1 MAEEIT
7 RREKLAK
14 IRKMN
19 LNPFPYA
26 FARTHTTKK
35 IKEDFDQLAG
45 RDEVKVAGRIMTRRD
60 HGKTSFCHIRDGSGD
75 IQIYFRQDILK
86 ERYEILSLLDL
97 GDFIGVSGE
106 VFKTKTGEITILV
119 KDFSLLAKSLLPLPE
134 KWHGLKDIEKRYRLR
149 YLDLITNP
157 EAKEVIIKRM
167 EIINLIRN
175 FLFAKG
181 FVEVETPIL
190 QPIYGGAFAQPFKT
204 HYSALEQEMFLR
216 ISDELYLKRLIIG
229 GLEKV
234 FEIGKDFRNEG
245 IDRFHSPEFT
255 QIEIYEAYKDYKDFM
270 VMTEELFRY
279 LAKEL
284 TSDSKIYYL
293 EEKRLEQILQPLGVK
308 EAEREEYLNFA
319 WEVTKLLT
327 KGEEGISLLIA
338 KKKEKLSQNVLE
350 EILLAIKEMAI
361 DFSLP
366 FQRISFVP
374 ALQEKLGK
382 DPLSLPLGELIKC
395 AKDLGLEVGER
406 PTQAKLLD
414 KLFSSLIQPELI
426 QPTFVYDHPRIT
438 TPLAKVHRENP
449 ELVERFEP
457 IVCGMEL
464 GNAFSEENDPIRE
477 RERFL
482 ELIAQ
487 KEEYCVL
494 DEDFLSALEYGMPPT
509 AGLGLGIDRI
519 VMLFTAS
526 PAIRDVIPFPQLR
539 KKEDDLC

>member
-1 MAEEIT
+1 MTEESA
-7 RREKLAK
+7 RYEKLAK
-14 IRKMN
+14 IRGMN

-26 FARTHTTKK
+26 YTRTHTTQQ
-35 IKEDFDQLAG
+35 IKENFGQLAG

-75 IQIYFRQDILK
+75 IQIYFRQDVLK

-106 VFKTKTGEITILV
+106 VFKTKTGEITVLV
-119 KDFSLLAKSLLPLPE
+119 KDLSLLAKSLRPLPE

-157 EAKEVIIKRM
+157 EAKEIIIKRM

-175 FLFAKG
+175 FLLEKG

-255 QIEIYEAYKDYKDFM
+255 QVEIYEAYKDYKDFM

-284 TSDSKIYYL
+284 TGGYKIYYPS
-293 EEKRLEQILQPLGVK
+293 EKKIESILQSQGVK
-308 EAEREEYLNFA
+308 GEEREDYLNFA
-319 WEVTKLLT
+319 WEVAKLLT
-327 KGEEGISLLIA
+327 KKEEEGISSLVA
-338 KKKEKLSQNVLE
+338 KKGEKLSPNLLE
-350 EILLAIKEMAI
+350 EILSAVKEMAI
-361 DFSLP
+361 DFLPP
-366 FQRISFVP
+366 FQRIPFIP
-374 ALQEKLGK
+374 ALAKKLGK
-382 DPLSLPLGELIKC
+382 DPLSLSLGELIKC

-406 PTQAKLLD
+406 PTKAKLLD
-414 KLFSSLIQPELI
+414 KLFSSLVQPELI

-449 ELVERFEP
+449 DLVERFEP

-519 VMLFTAS
+519 VMLFTTSAT
-526 PAIRDVIPFPQLR
+526 IRDVIPFPQLR
-539 KKEDDLC
+539 EKERC

>member
-1 MAEEIT
+1 MTEESA
-7 RREKLAK
+7 RYEKLAK
-14 IRKMN
+14 IRGMN

-26 FARTHTTKK
+26 YTRTHTTQQ
-35 IKEDFDQLAG
+35 IKENFGQLAG

-75 IQIYFRQDILK
+75 IQIYFRQDVLK

-106 VFKTKTGEITILV
+106 VFKTKTGEITVLV
-119 KDFSLLAKSLLPLPE
+119 KDLSLLAKSLRPLPE

-157 EAKEVIIKRM
+157 EAKEIIIKRM

-175 FLFAKG
+175 FLLEKG

-204 HYSALEQEMFLR
+204 YYSALEQEMFLR

-255 QIEIYEAYKDYKDFM
+255 QVEIYEAYKDYKDFM
-270 VMTEELFRY
+270 AMTEELFRY

-284 TSDSKIYYL
+284 TGGYKIYYPS
-293 EEKRLEQILQPLGVK
+293 EKKIESILQSQRVK
-308 EAEREEYLNFA
+308 GEEREDYLNFA
-319 WEVTKLLT
+319 WEVAKLLT
-327 KGEEGISLLIA
+327 KKKEEGISSLVA
-338 KKKEKLSQNVLE
+338 KKGEKLSPNLLE
-350 EILLAIKEMAI
+350 EILSAVKEMAI
-361 DFSLP
+361 DFLPP
-366 FQRISFVP
+366 FQRIPFIP
-374 ALQEKLGK
+374 ALAKKLGK
-382 DPLSLPLGELIKC
+382 DPLSLSLGELIKC

-406 PTQAKLLD
+406 PTKAKLLD
-414 KLFSSLIQPELI
+414 KLFSSLVQPELI

-449 ELVERFEP
+449 DLVERFEP

-519 VMLFTAS
+519 VMLFTTSA
-526 PAIRDVIPFPQLR
+526 AIRDVIPFPQLR
-539 KKEDDLC
+539 EKERC